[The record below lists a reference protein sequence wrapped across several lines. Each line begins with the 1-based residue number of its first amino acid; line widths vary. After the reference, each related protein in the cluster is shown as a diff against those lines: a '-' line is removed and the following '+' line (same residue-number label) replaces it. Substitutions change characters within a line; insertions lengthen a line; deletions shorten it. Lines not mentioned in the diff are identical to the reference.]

1 VVGEVLDA
9 DPAAWA
15 RAAAG
20 PPRESPWLAAW
31 RSADDAAAEAVA
43 AELGERLSEPAVAR
57 ALAALP
63 PEVTVFT
70 ASSMPVRDVESFWPV
85 RDAPPRVLA
94 HRGANGIDGTL
105 AAAFGAAAAGG
116 RVVVHLGDVALAH
129 DLGALLSAS
138 RLKLAV
144 TVVLVDNGGG
154 GIFDFLPVATQ
165 TDAFEEHVATPTG
178 LDAERVAAL
187 FGLTYEL
194 IDDLGAIREA
204 PGTLLHV
211 RTDRAENLALHRRLH
226 EAVAVRL
233 AR

>member
-1 VVGEVLDA
+1 M
-9 DPAAWA
+9 
-15 RAAAG
+15 
-20 PPRESPWLAAW
+20 
-31 RSADDAAAEAVA
+31 
-43 AELGERLSEPAVAR
+43 AR
-57 ALAALP
+57 ALAALAS
-63 PEVTVFT
+63 EVTVFT
-70 ASSMPVRDVESFWPV
+70 ASSMPVRDVEAFWPV

-105 AAAFGAAAAGG
+105 AAAFGAAAAGA

-138 RLKLAV
+138 RLKLAL

-165 TDAFEEHVATPTG
+165 RDAFEEHVATPTG

-187 FGLTYEL
+187 FGLDYERVE
-194 IDDLGAIREA
+194 DLAAIREA

-211 RTDRAENLALHRRLH
+211 RTDRAENVALHRRVH